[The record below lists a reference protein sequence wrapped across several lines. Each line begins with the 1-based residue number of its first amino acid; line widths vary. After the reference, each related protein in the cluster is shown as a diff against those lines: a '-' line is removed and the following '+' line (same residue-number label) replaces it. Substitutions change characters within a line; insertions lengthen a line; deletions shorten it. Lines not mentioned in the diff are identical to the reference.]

1 LGATGWKAGGT
12 LGTALLLGLGACGGG
27 APSGRGPAPLVL
39 VSFDTLR
46 ADRLNCYGYEGRRVS
61 PHLDALARD
70 GILFENHISA
80 APWTIPAHI
89 SLLTSLWP
97 SNHGVTGSLRE
108 LRQDESDYAV
118 LSESRTTLAEVLAA
132 HGYETAAFTGG
143 DTLDPRFGFG
153 QGFSLYRT
161 TMLKLRPESVEAM
174 LGWVAARRDR
184 PFFLFWH
191 TFEPHAPYLGTR
203 FLDEVLPKE
212 KAASV
217 RDAVE
222 RYGAHLRKGEAR
234 AGRLQ
239 PILVKRRA
247 FTPRVTEALYLG
259 AVADADEWLGRVVE
273 ELRRQGVYDRA
284 LIVFTSDHG
293 EEFCD
298 RSPQAFYNAHGH
310 SLWREMVRVPLILKL
325 PHQEAAGRRV
335 AALSRA
341 VDVMPTVLDVLG
353 LPGTPE
359 MQGTSLRPL
368 WEEER
373 PAPRTAYI
381 EALESLDEEKAV
393 QTARYKYL
401 VRIGAESVLSRGRA
415 HIPAS
420 PQWRGLYDLEADPGE
435 THNLLEGSVRPED
448 ARTAAKLDRELR
460 DHIAAQRPDSRP
472 VPLDRETIERLRAL
486 GYVR

>member
-1 LGATGWKAGGT
+1 MRGKAGGV
-12 LGTALLLGLGACGGG
+12 LAGVAIVLLGACSRSE
-27 APSGRGPAPLVL
+27 PSRRGPAPLVL

-46 ADRLNCYGYEGRRVS
+46 ADRLNCYGYEARRVS
-61 PHLDALARD
+61 PHIDALARD
-70 GILFENHISA
+70 GILFEDHISA

-108 LRQDESDYAV
+108 LREDESAYAV

-132 HGYETAAFTGG
+132 HGYETGAFTGG
-143 DTLDPRFGFG
+143 DTLDPRFGYG
-153 QGFSLYRT
+153 QGFSVYET
-161 TMLKLRPESVEAM
+161 TMLKLSPQSVEGM
-174 LGWVAARRDR
+174 LRWVAARRDR

-212 KAASV
+212 EAASV

-239 PILVKRRA
+239 PILVKRHA

-273 ELRRQGVYDRA
+273 ELRRLGVYDRA
-284 LIVFTSDHG
+284 LVVFTSDHG

-310 SLWREMVRVPLILKL
+310 GLWREMVRVPLIVKL
-325 PHQEAAGRRV
+325 PHEEAAGRRV
-335 AALSRA
+335 EALSRA

-373 PAPRTAYI
+373 PAPRTAYV
-381 EALESLDEEKAV
+381 EALESLEEEKAV
-393 QTARYKYL
+393 QTARYKYI

-415 HIPAS
+415 YIPAS
-420 PQWRGLYDLEADPGE
+420 PEWRGLYDLEADPGE
-435 THNLLEGSVRPED
+435 TRNLLQGAVSAEN
-448 ARTAAKLDRELR
+448 ARTAERLDRELR
-460 DHIAAQRPDSRP
+460 DHVAEQRPDSRP
-472 VPLDRETIERLRAL
+472 VSLDRETIERLRAL